1 MLWACERWV
10 TYSEKSEVER
20 GLRFLTQTMNACFA
34 RTGEL
39 ASIERTEYIRATTTM
54 VHSMKARLLLLLLTA
69 TVLSPMTFGIA
80 TTPASPWHEYVVRG
94 NVLRA
99 TGSKA
104 NFSIALEGEV
114 GRDRFQL
121 LRGIY
126 NGRWQSPVALTDS
139 AGAFS
144 SLWMHTHDWIH
155 CESML
160 SFLTV
165 TPFLVNHFRWPS
177 QQVITEYT
185 TVDYSDPTGC
195 VGCRTTGKTSVVAG
209 YVYNFPE
216 QRIELPY

>member
-1 MLWACERWV
+1 MD
-10 TYSEKSEVER
+10 
-20 GLRFLTQTMNACFA
+20 ACFA

-80 TTPASPWHEYVVRG
+80 TTPKTVWHQYVAHGTLERAQGLSRENFTVALAGKIEDYRRIHGTLPPSP
-94 NVLRA
+94 
-99 TGSKA
+99 
-104 NFSIALEGEV
+104 
-114 GRDRFQL
+114 
-121 LRGIY
+121 
-126 NGRWQSPVALTDS
+126 SPVALTDTNGRFFIS
-139 AGAFS
+139 VSDAIRYDS
-144 SLWMHTHDWIH
+144 VRVMVIRPDSLPLFGEPLAVSTATI
-155 CESML
+155 
-160 SFLTV
+160 F
-165 TPFLVNHFRWPS
+165 
-177 QQVITEYT
+177 TEYT